1 MAPKRN
7 TAPTMKD
14 VAAEAGVALG
24 AVSKVYNNL
33 PVRDEY
39 REKVLAAAHK
49 LGYSVNRYAR
59 GLKINR
65 TNTVALIWPTLR
77 NPFFAYLS
85 DAIIEELTRRDY
97 RAIVSITNYD
107 GQAEQRCLDMVRQ
120 NKADGVIALTYNPDL
135 EVAPDLPF
143 VSIDQHFR
151 AGVPCVASDNFGG
164 GQLAAQKLLEL
175 GCQKLLFLRL
185 GSAIAGEPDK
195 RQAGFEATCRER
207 SIPFDSL
214 SVQNEE
220 GFTPFDTF
228 LDAHLH
234 SGVFDY
240 DGIFCNTDRLC
251 YEIEKR
257 LRARGVLVPTHVQ
270 MIGFDGIYRFDSEDL
285 SCSTI
290 VQPAEQIARAAVD
303 LLLVQDR
310 ANLPAMVCLPVTYR
324 AGGTTKDSAGENKP
338 AES

>member
-24 AVSKVYNNL
+24 TVSKVYNNL

-49 LGYSVNRYAR
+49 LGYSVNHYAR
-59 GLKINR
+59 GFKTNR

-85 DAIIEELTRRDY
+85 DAMIGELTRRDY

-107 GQAEQRCLDMVRQ
+107 GQAEQ
-120 NKADGVIALTYNPDL
+120 
-135 EVAPDLPF
+135 F
-143 VSIDQHFR
+143 VSIDRHFR
-151 AGVPCVASDNFGG
+151 TGVPCVASDNFGG

-207 SIPFDSL
+207 SVPFDSL

-303 LLLVQDR
+303 LLLAQDR
-310 ANLPAMVCLPVTYR
+310 VNLPALVCLPVTYR

>member
-24 AVSKVYNNL
+24 TVSKVYNNL

-85 DAIIEELTRRDY
+85 DAMIGELTRRDY

-120 NKADGVIALTYNPDL
+120 NKVDGVIALTYNPDL

-143 VSIDQHFR
+143 VSIDRHFR
-151 AGVPCVASDNFGG
+151 TGVPCVASKTAGTGLSKAALFASGFGY
-164 GQLAAQKLLEL
+164 
-175 GCQKLLFLRL
+175 
-185 GSAIAGEPDK
+185 
-195 RQAGFEATCRER
+195 CR
-207 SIPFDSL
+207 
-214 SVQNEE
+214 
-220 GFTPFDTF
+220 
-228 LDAHLH
+228 
-234 SGVFDY
+234 
-240 DGIFCNTDRLC
+240 
-251 YEIEKR
+251 
-257 LRARGVLVPTHVQ
+257 RARQTPGRL
-270 MIGFDGIYRFDSEDL
+270 
-285 SCSTI
+285 
-290 VQPAEQIARAAVD
+290 
-303 LLLVQDR
+303 
-310 ANLPAMVCLPVTYR
+310 
-324 AGGTTKDSAGENKP
+324 
-338 AES
+338 

>member
-1 MAPKRN
+1 
-7 TAPTMKD
+7 MKD

-24 AVSKVYNNL
+24 TVSKVYNNL

-85 DAIIEELTRRDY
+85 DAMIGELTRRDY

-120 NKADGVIALTYNPDL
+120 NKVDGVIALTYNPDL

-143 VSIDQHFR
+143 ISIDRHFR

-175 GCQKLLFLRL
+175 GCQKLLFCVWVQLLPASPTNARPALRRP
-185 GSAIAGEPDK
+185 AGNG
-195 RQAGFEATCRER
+195 A
-207 SIPFDSL
+207 SL
-214 SVQNEE
+214 SILSPYKMRRGSRLSILFWMLTCTAAFSTTMVSSATRIVSAMRSRKGCGPEE
-220 GFTPFDTF
+220 SSS
-228 LDAHLH
+228 L
-234 SGVFDY
+234 
-240 DGIFCNTDRLC
+240 
-251 YEIEKR
+251 
-257 LRARGVLVPTHVQ
+257 PT
-270 MIGFDGIYRFDSEDL
+270 S
-285 SCSTI
+285 
-290 VQPAEQIARAAVD
+290 
-303 LLLVQDR
+303 
-310 ANLPAMVCLPVTYR
+310 
-324 AGGTTKDSAGENKP
+324 K
-338 AES
+338 

>member
-24 AVSKVYNNL
+24 TVSKVYNNL

-59 GLKINR
+59 GFKTNR

-85 DAIIEELTRRDY
+85 DAMIGELTRRDY

-120 NKADGVIALTYNPDL
+120 NKVDGVIALTYNPDL

-143 VSIDQHFR
+143 VSIDRHFR

-185 GSAIAGEPDK
+185 GSVLPASPTNARPALRRPAGNG
-195 RQAGFEATCRER
+195 A
-207 SIPFDSL
+207 SL
-214 SVQNEE
+214 SILSPYKMRKGLRLSTLFWTLTCTAAFSTTMVSSATRIVSAMRSRKGCGPEE
-220 GFTPFDTF
+220 SSS
-228 LDAHLH
+228 L
-234 SGVFDY
+234 
-240 DGIFCNTDRLC
+240 
-251 YEIEKR
+251 
-257 LRARGVLVPTHVQ
+257 PT
-270 MIGFDGIYRFDSEDL
+270 S
-285 SCSTI
+285 
-290 VQPAEQIARAAVD
+290 
-303 LLLVQDR
+303 
-310 ANLPAMVCLPVTYR
+310 
-324 AGGTTKDSAGENKP
+324 K
-338 AES
+338 